1 LGRLLFSADDL
12 PKAPPVLSGGE
23 KNRMTFG
30 RLMLRKHNVM
40 LLDEPTNH
48 LDMESIESLQLALDK
63 YPGTLFF
70 VSHDREFVSA
80 LATRIWEIQPTGQ
93 VTDYRG
99 PYEEFLASKG
109 IEG

>member
-1 LGRLLFSADDL
+1 
-12 PKAPPVLSGGE
+12 
-23 KNRMTFG
+23 MTFG
-30 RLMLRKHNVM
+30 RLMLKRHNVM

-80 LATRIWEIQPTGQ
+80 LATRVWEIQANGEI
-93 VTDYRG
+93 TDYRG
-99 PYEEFLASKG
+99 VYEEYLASKG
-109 IEG
+109 IDH